1 MEKNSSIQKILWE
14 ISRKMCSIHQ
24 ATKINLSKFK
34 FNLKKLKWKPRNR
47 YIFMIMG
54 ELIREFYAFCS
65 KHYSFYKFI
74 DYNKNLCFQTS
85 FFFILIRFLWYYKYK
100 HGEIK
105 RVMLLVLIWCR
116 FSCSWSVIYV
126 DDN

>member
-1 MEKNSSIQKILWE
+1 MPFAANIIPFISLLITIKIFVFRL
-14 ISRKMCSIHQ
+14 
-24 ATKINLSKFK
+24 L
-34 FNLKKLKWKPRNR
+34 
-47 YIFMIMG
+47 
-54 ELIREFYAFCS
+54 
-65 KHYSFYKFI
+65 
-74 DYNKNLCFQTS
+74 

>member
-1 MEKNSSIQKILWE
+1 
-14 ISRKMCSIHQ
+14 MCSIHQ

-74 DYNKNLCFQTS
+74 DYNKNLCLQTS
-85 FFFILIRFLWYYKYK
+85 FFFFILIRFLWYYKYK

-105 RVMLLVLIWCR
+105 RVILLVLIWCR

>member
-1 MEKNSSIQKILWE
+1 
-14 ISRKMCSIHQ
+14 
-24 ATKINLSKFK
+24 
-34 FNLKKLKWKPRNR
+34 
-47 YIFMIMG
+47 MIMG

-85 FFFILIRFLWYYKYK
+85 FFIILIRFLWYYKYK

-105 RVMLLVLIWCR
+105 KGDAFSLNLVQVPLFLVCDLYRWQLT
-116 FSCSWSVIYV
+116 
-126 DDN
+126 

>member
-1 MEKNSSIQKILWE
+1 
-14 ISRKMCSIHQ
+14 MCSIHQ

-85 FFFILIRFLWYYKYK
+85 FFFYSYK
-100 HGEIK
+100 IP
-105 RVMLLVLIWCR
+105 LVL
-116 FSCSWSVIYV
+116 
-126 DDN
+126 